1 MKRIDYIDIAK
12 CFAILCVVIGHVLCY
27 DLYGFDHGWKESSL
41 MRFIYSFHMPLF
53 IFLSGLVSVTI
64 IERKFF
70 INDIVKRMHTLLAPF
85 AIVGGIYS
93 LCING
98 NFQFLC
104 DDMKYGYWY
113 LWVLFAFYLFSYPLA
128 FGGGKWQYV
137 MLLAIWFLAR
147 HYVDKVP
154 GAINDTLSLG
164 LMARYYPYFLLGN
177 YIKHF
182 KLHELAFGSSG
193 VFCFAAL
200 VWACSSLLAFKYSEY
215 LISGAAIFVIMNL
228 CKKMDEA
235 NCKFKN
241 CLVYLGKN
249 TLYIYLFHY
258 FALQLMKTEC
268 FTPFLCE
275 HSNFVIDLL
284 LAAVPTTIAVL
295 FSIGMKTIVQRESLL
310 MKIVFGK

>member
-1 MKRIDYIDIAK
+1 MKRINYIDIAK

-27 DLYGFDHGWKESSL
+27 DLYGFDHAWKKSSL

-64 IERKFF
+64 MERKFF
-70 INDIVKRMHTLLAPF
+70 MNDIVKRMHTLLAPF

-98 NFQFLC
+98 NFQFLF
-104 DDMKYGYWY
+104 DDMKDGYWY

-154 GAINDTLSLG
+154 GAINGTLSLG

-182 KLHELAFGSSG
+182 KLHELAFGNSV
-193 VFCFAAL
+193 VFYFAAL

-215 LISGAAIFVIMNL
+215 ITTIAAILVIMNI
-228 CKKMDEA
+228 CKKMEES
-235 NCKFKN
+235 NCKLESS
-241 CLVYLGKN
+241 LVYLGRN

-258 FALQLMKTEC
+258 FALQLMQTEC
-268 FTPFLCE
+268 FTAFFCQYSNFMMDLLFATIPTIIAVIFSLGVKLIVWKEPFL
-275 HSNFVIDLL
+275 
-284 LAAVPTTIAVL
+284 
-295 FSIGMKTIVQRESLL
+295 MKL
-310 MKIVFGK
+310 VFGK

>member
-1 MKRIDYIDIAK
+1 
-12 CFAILCVVIGHVLCY
+12 
-27 DLYGFDHGWKESSL
+27 
-41 MRFIYSFHMPLF
+41 
-53 IFLSGLVSVTI
+53 
-64 IERKFF
+64 
-70 INDIVKRMHTLLAPF
+70 
-85 AIVGGIYS
+85 
-93 LCING
+93 
-98 NFQFLC
+98 
-104 DDMKYGYWY
+104 
-113 LWVLFAFYLFSYPLA
+113 
-128 FGGGKWQYV
+128 
-137 MLLAIWFLAR
+137 
-147 HYVDKVP
+147 
-154 GAINDTLSLG
+154 
-164 LMARYYPYFLLGN
+164 MARYYPYFLLGN

-200 VWACSSLLAFKYSEY
+200 FWACSSLLAFKYSEY

-241 CLVYLGKN
+241 FFVYLGKN